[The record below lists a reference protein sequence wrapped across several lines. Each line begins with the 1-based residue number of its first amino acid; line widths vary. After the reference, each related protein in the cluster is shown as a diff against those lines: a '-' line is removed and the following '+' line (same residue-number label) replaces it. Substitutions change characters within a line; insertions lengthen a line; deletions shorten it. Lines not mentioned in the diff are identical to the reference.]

1 MGLKKD
7 VAKPKEFLQGR
18 IAFDEEAVKKGY
30 NLLDTWPS
38 MVIPS
43 ECLISLSS
51 GINAQEDVQED
62 LLRAEQVGK
71 LQAERF
77 IEERIKSNVVGFY
90 ETIKK
95 KLKTFTSMLTTE
107 KLAVKDKEIVI
118 RADRDLFARL
128 LVIREKR
135 EVSMKDFLSY
145 SLGPAAWSLATPIG
159 NVYKSAKSDILTCL
173 EKKINLANQI
183 PADAARV
190 YDGMCIIRQL
200 KTGFGIFGDLS
211 DYVLKRI
218 TFNGSA
224 LIFFITDQYWKVS
237 IKSCERTKRS
247 RSGSIR
253 ITAMRLEEKLPKQQ
267 KKYLSLGSKR
277 NF

>member
-62 LLRAEQVGK
+62 LLRVEQVGK

-107 KLAVKDKEIVI
+107 KLAVKD
-118 RADRDLFARL
+118 RGCD
-128 LVIREKR
+128 
-135 EVSMKDFLSY
+135 
-145 SLGPAAWSLATPIG
+145 
-159 NVYKSAKSDILTCL
+159 
-173 EKKINLANQI
+173 
-183 PADAARV
+183 
-190 YDGMCIIRQL
+190 
-200 KTGFGIFGDLS
+200 TG
-211 DYVLKRI
+211 
-218 TFNGSA
+218 
-224 LIFFITDQYWKVS
+224 
-237 IKSCERTKRS
+237 
-247 RSGSIR
+247 
-253 ITAMRLEEKLPKQQ
+253 
-267 KKYLSLGSKR
+267 
-277 NF
+277 